1 MALAALLALA
11 LLWNAAAAAEAV
23 RRGVTLCLT
32 SVIPALFPFFA
43 VSSLLVSLGAG
54 DAARVLERPFRALFR
69 CGGAGAAAFLLG
81 MIGGYPVGASTV
93 AALVRR
99 GDVSLAEGQRLL
111 AFCNNAG
118 PAFIIGVAGLT
129 VFGSARVGAYLY
141 LIHITAAAAAGVL
154 LRGRHTAEAGTYRA
168 PSRQSPL
175 SAFLSAVQ
183 GAASAMGRVCAFVV
197 FFLVLLSLTERLT
210 DPLPPGA
217 AGFLELTNGVLRL
230 SPTRTGFITAAALLG
245 WGGLSVHCQTASVL
259 DGTNVPLDRYF
270 LGKALQSLLSALLAA
285 AVWHVIPPAA

>member
-54 DAARVLERPFRALFR
+54 DAVRVLERPFRALFR

-99 GDVSLAEGQRLL
+99 GDVSLAEGRRLL

-141 LIHITAAAAAGVL
+141 LIHITAPRRRAFCSVAAIPPRRARTAPRPAKARCPPFSPRC
-154 LRGRHTAEAGTYRA
+154 RGQRRPWAVSA
-168 PSRQSPL
+168 PSWCSFWCCCPWRRPSPERCRP
-175 SAFLSAVQ
+175 
-183 GAASAMGRVCAFVV
+183 GRRA
-197 FFLVLLSLTERLT
+197 
-210 DPLPPGA
+210 
-217 AGFLELTNGVLRL
+217 LELTNGILRL
-230 SPTRTGFITAAALLG
+230 SPTRSGFVTAAALLG
-245 WGGLSVHCQTASVL
+245 WGGLSVHGQTASVL
-259 DGTNVPLDRYF
+259 EGTGLSMTRYF
-270 LGKALQSLLSALLAA
+270 AGKAVQAALSALLAWGA
-285 AVWHVIPPAA
+285 WHVMTAVA